1 MMMPLTA
8 ENRARGEMEKA
19 ITGRITLNLVAGII
33 ITVVT
38 VVVAIFWMAERQNDQ
53 AAQSTETMVVGG
65 VDAMARRVQG
75 LANDYGWWDDAYDA
89 YFKKDEEWLAANIGA
104 SVQETEIADLMAVVS
119 PAGHV
124 DYGWVLGEGPSAQ
137 EILTPEV
144 IDGIKALTKDMPVE
158 SLAARSSF
166 VRAGSEVML
175 IAVSR
180 LTPLSRANE
189 VDPEGRPYFVVGLT
203 ITPERLLELG
213 RSFLIDDLRLQ
224 SATEA
229 SPGDAAYP
237 PVVDLFGKTIAYF
250 VWTPPTPGY
259 AVLRNVLLPI
269 TAALAIFCV
278 VALAT
283 AMRARKL
290 AIAVTNSE
298 KEAVIAARTDSMT
311 GLLNRTGFN
320 ELLESPVHQEAC
332 AHGQFAVIYMDINGF
347 KAVNDSIG
355 HHGGDDLV
363 KALTRRVAMVLPA
376 DAVFA
381 RIGGDEF
388 AVVVS
393 GPAARETAAGAASA
407 VVHCLDQPFA
417 VHGFEFHVT
426 CAVGFAVSVGT
437 GLTPSEI
444 VRRADIAMY
453 HAKNAAEREAIIYH
467 STMETGALEKKQ
479 VETALRRAI
488 EVGELKVF
496 YQPVVRANDLTV
508 VGLEALVRW
517 TSKEFGTISP
527 ALFIPVAEETG
538 LIHDVGRIVI
548 DRACQDMQAWP
559 GLRMAINI
567 SPVQL
572 REPNF
577 ADDIVAIVE
586 RWGLTPDQ
594 FELELTE
601 GILVNNPT
609 IAKRKLATLKDAGF
623 ILSLDD
629 FGTGFSSIGY
639 LRQFPFDVLK
649 VDRSFVRDIGLNTT
663 ANALIQSLVSL
674 GDAMNLSVIAEG
686 IENEDQLKLLR
697 LVQCE
702 YVQGFLISRPVPAE
716 DISALLARLGES
728 RRVRLGGG
736 EERMAAA
743 GA

>member
-1 MMMPLTA
+1 
-8 ENRARGEMEKA
+8 
-19 ITGRITLNLVAGII
+19 
-33 ITVVT
+33 
-38 VVVAIFWMAERQNDQ
+38 
-53 AAQSTETMVVGG
+53 
-65 VDAMARRVQG
+65 
-75 LANDYGWWDDAYDA
+75 
-89 YFKKDEEWLAANIGA
+89 
-104 SVQETEIADLMAVVS
+104 
-119 PAGHV
+119 
-124 DYGWVLGEGPSAQ
+124 
-137 EILTPEV
+137 
-144 IDGIKALTKDMPVE
+144 
-158 SLAARSSF
+158 
-166 VRAGSEVML
+166 
-175 IAVSR
+175 
-180 LTPLSRANE
+180 
-189 VDPEGRPYFVVGLT
+189 
-203 ITPERLLELG
+203 
-213 RSFLIDDLRLQ
+213 
-224 SATEA
+224 
-229 SPGDAAYP
+229 
-237 PVVDLFGKTIAYF
+237 
-250 VWTPPTPGY
+250 
-259 AVLRNVLLPI
+259 
-269 TAALAIFCV
+269 
-278 VALAT
+278 
-283 AMRARKL
+283 
-290 AIAVTNSE
+290 
-298 KEAVIAARTDSMT
+298 
-311 GLLNRTGFN
+311 
-320 ELLESPVHQEAC
+320 
-332 AHGQFAVIYMDINGF
+332 MDINGF

-393 GPAARETAAGAASA
+393 GPSARETAAGAASA

-559 GLRMAINI
+559 GLRMAVNI

-572 REPNF
+572 RDPDF
-577 ADDIVAIVE
+577 ADDIAAIVRGHGLLAE
-586 RWGLTPDQ
+586 R

-609 IAKRKLATLKDAGF
+609 IAKRKLAMLKEFGFTLA
-623 ILSLDD
+623 LDD

-639 LRQFPFDVLK
+639 LRQFPFDILK

-716 DISALLARLGES
+716 DITALLARLGES
-728 RRVRLGGG
+728 RRVRLGGNG
-736 EERMAAA
+736 EERVAAT

>member
-1 MMMPLTA
+1 
-8 ENRARGEMEKA
+8 MEKA

-38 VVVAIFWMAERQNDQ
+38 IVVAIFWMAERQNDQ
-53 AAQSTETMVVGG
+53 AASSTETMVVGG
-65 VDAMARRVQG
+65 VEAMSRRVQG

-89 YFKKDEEWLAANIGA
+89 YFRKDEEWLAANIGA
-104 SVQETEIADLMAVVS
+104 SVEETEIADMMAIVS
-119 PAGHV
+119 PAGNV
-124 DYGWVLGEGPSAQ
+124 DYGWVLGEGPDAGT
-137 EILTPEV
+137 ILTPEV
-144 IDGIKALTKDMPVE
+144 IEGIKALARDMPVE

-166 VRAGSEVML
+166 IRAGSQMMI

-180 LTPLSRANE
+180 VTPLSRANE

-203 ITPERLLELG
+203 LSADRLLDLG
-213 RSFLIDDLRLQ
+213 RSFLIDDLRLKAAADAS
-224 SATEA
+224 SA
-229 SPGDAAYP
+229 DMAYP
-237 PVVDLFGKTIAYF
+237 PIVDLFGKTIGYF

-259 AVLRNVLLPI
+259 AVLRSVLLPI
-269 TAALAIFCV
+269 AAALVIFCI

-290 AIAVTNSE
+290 AIAVTDSE
-298 KEAVIAARTDSMT
+298 KEAVTAARTDSMT

-320 ELLESPVHQEAC
+320 ELIESPENQEAC
-332 AHGQFAVIYMDINGF
+332 ANGQFAVIYMDINGF

-363 KALTRRVAMVLPA
+363 KALARRVAMVLPQ

-388 AVVVS
+388 AVVVA
-393 GPAARETAAGAASA
+393 GPSARDTAAGAASA

-426 CAVGFAVSVGT
+426 CAVGFAVAVGT

-453 HAKNAAEREAIIYH
+453 HAKNGAEREAVIYH
-467 STMETGALEKKQ
+467 STMETGALERKQ

-488 EVGELKVF
+488 EIGELRVF
-496 YQPVVRANDLTV
+496 YQPVVRASDLTI

-538 LIHDVGRIVI
+538 LIHDVGRIVV
-548 DRACQDMQAWP
+548 DRACQDTQSWP

-577 ADDIVAIVE
+577 ADDLVAIVE
-586 RWGLTPDQ
+586 RWGLSPDQ
-594 FELELTE
+594 FELALTE

-609 IAKRKLATLKDAGF
+609 IAKRKLASLKEAGF

-716 DISALLARLGES
+716 EITAMLADLGET
-728 RRVRLGGG
+728 RRVRLGIAG
-736 EERMAAA
+736 EPRIAA
-743 GA
+743 GGRA

>member
-1 MMMPLTA
+1 MDK
-8 ENRARGEMEKA
+8 G
-19 ITGRITLNLVAGII
+19 ITGRITLNLVAGIV

-38 VVVAIFWMAERQNDQ
+38 VMVAIFWMAARQNDQ
-53 AAQSTETMVVGG
+53 AAQSTERMVVGG
-65 VDAMARRVQG
+65 VDAMARRVQS

-89 YFKKDEEWLAANIGA
+89 YLKKDDDWMAANVGA
-104 SVQETEIADLMAVVS
+104 SVEETEIADLMAIVS
-119 PAGHV
+119 QEGNV
-124 DYGWVLGEGPSAQ
+124 DYGWVLSEDLTAAD
-137 EILTPEV
+137 IITPEV
-144 IDGIKALTKDMPVE
+144 IDGIRTLTRDMPVDN
-158 SLAARSSF
+158 LAARSGF
-166 VRAGSEVML
+166 VDVGPFVML

-180 LTPLSRANE
+180 VTPLSRANE
-189 VDPEGRPYFVVGLT
+189 VDASTLPFFIAGQSLT
-203 ITPERLLELG
+203 DERLQELG
-213 RSFLIDDLRLQ
+213 KSFLIDDLHFEKGP
-224 SATEA
+224 AAVTESTNA
-229 SPGDAAYP
+229 FP
-237 PVVDLFGKTIAYF
+237 PVVDLFGNTVGHF

-269 TAALAIFCV
+269 TVALALFCV
-278 VALAT
+278 IALAT
-283 AMRARKL
+283 AFRARKL
-290 AIAVTNSE
+290 AIALTERE

-311 GLLNRTGFN
+311 GLMNRTGFT
-320 ELLESPVHQEAC
+320 ELLDSPAYQEAC
-332 AHGQFAVIYMDINGF
+332 ANGQLAVVYMDINGF

-363 KALTRRVAMVLPA
+363 RALAERVTSVLPP
-376 DAVFA
+376 DSVFA

-388 AVVVS
+388 AVALTGKS
-393 GPAARETAAGAASA
+393 ARDAAAGAASA
-407 VVHCLDQPFA
+407 VVHCLDQPFT

-426 CAVGFAVSVGT
+426 CAVGYAVAIGT

-453 HAKNAAEREAIIYH
+453 QAKNGAEREAVVYH
-467 STMETGALEKKQ
+467 STMETGALERKQ
-479 VETALRRAI
+479 VETALRRAV
-488 EVGELKVF
+488 ELGELKVF
-496 YQPVVRANDLTV
+496 YQPVVRAIDLTV

-517 TSKEFGTISP
+517 TSKEFGTVSP

-548 DRACQDMQAWP
+548 DRVCQDLLNWP
-559 GLRMAINI
+559 DLKMAINV

-572 REPNF
+572 RDPSF
-577 ADDIVAIVE
+577 ADDLVAVVE
-586 RWGLTPDQ
+586 RYGLSPHQ

-609 IAKRKLATLKDAGF
+609 IAKRKLANLKAAGF
-623 ILSLDD
+623 TLSLDD

-639 LRQFPFDVLK
+639 LRQFPFDILK
-649 VDRSFVRDIGLNTT
+649 VDRSFVRDIGLNAT

-716 DISALLARLGES
+716 EIIGLLKRLGDS
-728 RRVRLGGG
+728 RRIVIGGG
-736 EERMAAA
+736 ATAEKLAAA
-743 GA
+743 GAPS

>member
-1 MMMPLTA
+1 
-8 ENRARGEMEKA
+8 MEKA
-19 ITGRITLNLVAGII
+19 ITGRITLNLIAGIV

-38 VVVAIFWMAERQNDQ
+38 VVVAIVWMAERQNDQ

-65 VDAMARRVQG
+65 VDAMTRRVQG
-75 LANDYGWWDDAYDA
+75 LANDYGWWQDAYDA
-89 YFKKDEEWLAANIGA
+89 YLGHDDEWMSTNIA
-104 SVQETEIADLMAVVS
+104 SSVYETEIADIMAVLS
-119 PAGHV
+119 PAGNI
-124 DYGWVLGEGPSAQ
+124 DYGFVLEEGVKAE
-137 EILTPEV
+137 EILTPKVVE
-144 IDGIKALTKDMPVE
+144 GIRALAKDMPVE
-158 SLAARSSF
+158 NLAARSAFIDTGTSI
-166 VRAGSEVML
+166 ML

-180 LTPLSRANE
+180 IAPVYDKEMPDSSVLPF
-189 VDPEGRPYFVVGLT
+189 FVVGITLT
-203 ITPERLLELG
+203 EERLVDLG
-213 RSFLIDDLRLQ
+213 KTFLIDDLRFEP
-224 SATEA
+224 ATA
-229 SPGDAAYP
+229 MDGGKLALSP
-237 PVVDLFGKTIAYF
+237 PVVDLFGNTIGHFA
-250 VWTPPTPGY
+250 WTPPTPGY
-259 AVLRNVLLPI
+259 AVLENVLLPI
-269 TAALAIFCV
+269 TVALAIFCV
-278 VALAT
+278 VAFAT
-283 AMRARKL
+283 AFRARKL
-290 AIAVTNSE
+290 AIALTERE
-298 KEAVIAARTDSMT
+298 KEAVIAARTDRMT
-311 GLLNRTGFN
+311 GLMNRTGFT
-320 ELLESPVHQEAC
+320 ELLESPQHQEAC
-332 AHGQFAVIYMDINGF
+332 SNGQFAVVYMDINGF

-363 KALTRRVAMVLPA
+363 KALTRRVASVLPSEA
-376 DAVFA
+376 ILA

-393 GPAARETAAGAASA
+393 GPSARDTAAGAASG
-407 VVHCLDQPFA
+407 VVHCLDQPFT

-453 HAKNAAEREAIIYH
+453 HAKNAAEREAIVYH

-496 YQPVVRANDLTV
+496 YQPVVRASDLTI

-517 TSKEFGTISP
+517 TSKEFGTVSP

-548 DRACQDMQAWP
+548 DRACRDMQNWP

-577 ADDIVAIVE
+577 ADDLLAVVE
-586 RWGLTPDQ
+586 RYGLGPDQ

-609 IAKRKLATLKDAGF
+609 IAKRKLAHLKEAGF
-623 ILSLDD
+623 TLSLDD

-702 YVQGFLISRPVPAE
+702 YVQGFLISRPVPAD
-716 DISALLARLGES
+716 DISALLVRLGET
-728 RRVRLGGG
+728 RRVRLGSGV
-736 EERMAAA
+736 EERAVAA
-743 GA
+743 GASA